1 MGLETRDD
9 ATPTAKNPFIFDT
22 GNVRILVT
30 YSNEQLVGKVSSDA
44 LFLASPVWK
53 KFLFPPWVIQDTSVV
68 ASEIVAEVGMKEIDC
83 SEDDGEAL
91 LVLLNI
97 AHLNF
102 AAVPTKLPYNTLF
115 HLVLLVDQYQCIKLM
130 QPWLKEWMI
139 DEGRESR
146 LHGQE
151 GWLFIAWVFGREDVF
166 EALAMKLVPCLG
178 IDSKG
183 NFMRDMAYLRAEPM
197 PDGIIGKY
205 LPFGDWS
212 FD

>member
-1 MGLETRDD
+1 MGLETRENV
-9 ATPTAKNPFIFDT
+9 TPTVKNPFIFDT

-53 KFLFPPWVIQDTSVV
+53 KFLFPPWVIQNTSDVV
-68 ASEIVAEVGMKEIDC
+68 SEIAAEIGMKEIDC

-102 AAVPTKLPYNTLF
+102 AAVPSKLPYNTLF
-115 HLVLLVDQYQCIKLM
+115 HLALLVDQYQCIKLV

-139 DEGRESR
+139 NEGRESR

-183 NFMRDMAYLRAEPM
+183 NFMRDLAYLRAEPM

-205 LPFGDWS
+205 PLFGDWS